1 VESNHSAFRKI
12 GREKVEVLFTA
23 AVGVVAIDPK
33 EADGA
38 IPSGSNIA
46 GEGTADFNIL
56 FDPPDLREARNSLK
70 VGSSYPGGTGPR

>member
-1 VESNHSAFRKI
+1 M
-12 GREKVEVLFTA
+12 
-23 AVGVVAIDPK
+23 VAIDPK

-56 FDPPDLREARNSLK
+56 LDAAAFEGKGVYRYLCGET
-70 VGSSYPGGTGPR
+70 SYKPTSVPE